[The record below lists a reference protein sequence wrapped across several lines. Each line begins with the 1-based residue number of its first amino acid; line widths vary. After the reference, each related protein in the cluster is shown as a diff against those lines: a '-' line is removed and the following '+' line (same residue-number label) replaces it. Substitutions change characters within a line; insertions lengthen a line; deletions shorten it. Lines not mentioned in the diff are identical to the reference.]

1 MVCSM
6 QWPKSFN
13 DQLKII
19 QNNIEID
26 NNTIIFLHEE
36 KLNKENKFF
45 LLIDYLMDGVLSKQ
59 IASGQEFDHSHW
71 LSGKAFNRDFH
82 ILYITHENGKDWAS
96 EASKY
101 LKILANKESSA
112 LKVSVCSEVEKL
124 NLKKLQ
130 DSHKTAEFQLVTFG
144 Q

>member
-1 MVCSM
+1 M
-6 QWPKSFN
+6 QWPRNFN

-36 KLNKENKFF
+36 KLHKENKFF
-45 LLIDYLMDGVLSKQ
+45 NLIDYLMDGVLSKQ
-59 IASGQEFDHSHW
+59 IASGQEFDQSHG

-82 ILYITHENGKDWAS
+82 ILYISYSDGKDWAS
-96 EASKY
+96 EANKY
-101 LKILANKESSA
+101 LKILANKESTPLA
-112 LKVSVCSEVEKL
+112 VSICSDVEKMS
-124 NLKKLQ
+124 LKKLQ
-130 DSHKTAEFQLVTFG
+130 DSHKSAKFQIVSFG